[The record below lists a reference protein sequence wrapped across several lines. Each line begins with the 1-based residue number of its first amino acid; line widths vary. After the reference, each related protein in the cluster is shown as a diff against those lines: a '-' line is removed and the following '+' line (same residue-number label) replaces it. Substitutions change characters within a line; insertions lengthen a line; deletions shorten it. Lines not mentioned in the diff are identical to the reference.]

1 MPLATDSMVVQKA
14 VLVLAL
20 VQSVKVSNPSSYLSC
35 FNHEIEPTRG
45 EGSVFEKVK
54 EARLREKLEKWFS
67 KVLAEDFP
75 FSKKG

>member
-1 MPLATDSMVVQKA
+1 MPLAADSMVVQKA

-35 FNHEIEPTRG
+35 FNHEKESRG
-45 EGSVFEKVK
+45 EGGVFKKVK
-54 EARLREKLEKWFS
+54 EARLRENLERWFS
-67 KVLAEDFP
+67 KILAEDFP